1 MITLTWQSLTASV
14 GIIGAAIVLVGYL
27 RKVFGFFEKPG
38 KQDKEI
44 QNIKEEQELL
54 TNGMLAC
61 LKGLVELGCDGDV
74 KKQISAIEAY
84 QIKKA
89 HN

>member
-38 KQDKEI
+38 KQDEKI
-44 QNIKEEQELL
+44 KNIIEEQELL

-61 LKGLVELGCDGDV
+61 LKGLMELGCDGPV
-74 KKQISAIEAY
+74 KEQINAIEAY

-89 HN
+89 HR

>member
-14 GIIGAAIVLVGYL
+14 GILGAAIVLVGYL

-38 KQDKEI
+38 KQAEEI
-44 QNIKEEQELL
+44 KNIKEEQELL

-74 KKQISAIEAY
+74 KKQISAIEAH

-89 HN
+89 HM

>member
-14 GIIGAAIVLVGYL
+14 GILGAAIILVGYL

-38 KQDKEI
+38 KQAEEI
-44 QNIKEEQELL
+44 KNIKEEQELL

-74 KKQISAIEAY
+74 KKQISAIEAH

-89 HN
+89 HM